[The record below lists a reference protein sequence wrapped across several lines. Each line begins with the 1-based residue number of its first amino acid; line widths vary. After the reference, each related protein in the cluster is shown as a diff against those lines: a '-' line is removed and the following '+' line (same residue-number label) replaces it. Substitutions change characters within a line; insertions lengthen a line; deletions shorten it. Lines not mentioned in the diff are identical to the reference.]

1 MKLRKII
8 IALIPVFLGLL
19 IAAVLKSFVFINV
32 RVPSESMFPTIS
44 VGDLMIG
51 SKLAYCFDDPARGDI
66 ITFYS
71 PEDKATM
78 YVKRII
84 GLPGDTVII
93 KEGKVYINHSN
104 TPLSEPYLNPAD
116 LPKDDYGPYEVPD
129 GCYFVMGDNRNYS
142 YDSRFW
148 ATTSFISKEDIT
160 SKILFKYYSNGKVA
174 ISNPN

>member
-8 IALIPVFLGLL
+8 ITLIPVFLGLL
-19 IAAVLKSFVFINV
+19 IAAVLKSYVFINV
-32 RVPSESMFPTIS
+32 RVPTESMLPTIS

-51 SKLAYCFDDPARGDI
+51 SKLAYYFEDPARGDI

-71 PEDKATM
+71 PEDNATM

-84 GLPGDTVII
+84 GLPGDTVTI

-104 TPLSEPYLNPAD
+104 TPLSEPYLNLTD
-116 LPKDDYGPYEVPD
+116 LPKGDYGPYEVPG
-129 GCYFVMGDNRNYS
+129 GCYFVMGDNRNHS

-148 ATTSFISKEDIT
+148 KTTNYVSTEDIT
-160 SKILFKYYSNGKVA
+160 SKIIFKYYSNNKTTTK
-174 ISNPN
+174 N